1 MRVFLTHIQ
10 TDRQKKIYCNKN
22 GYDVDVVAFVL
33 LDSCE
38 YIKIIKLEYYYTIK
52 VVTPTFEL
60 YKTSVFV
67 VVVVVVCFDILDW

>member
-1 MRVFLTHIQ
+1 M
-10 TDRQKKIYCNKN
+10 
-22 GYDVDVVAFVL
+22 VAFVL

-67 VVVVVVCFDILDW
+67 VVVVCFDILDW